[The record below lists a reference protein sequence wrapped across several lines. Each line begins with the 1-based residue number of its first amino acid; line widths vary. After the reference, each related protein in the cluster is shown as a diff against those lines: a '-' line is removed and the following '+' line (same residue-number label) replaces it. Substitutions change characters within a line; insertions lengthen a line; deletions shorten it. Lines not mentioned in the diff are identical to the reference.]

1 MEAPLFCKNEKRLKI
16 VKKKSARR
24 YWLWILILAFLGI
37 IVWSYPAPDRDTGPH
52 RPVGTKETTAI
63 KHSGPNRKIV
73 LFTPDKNGERLVK
86 VEASIDSQAPVE
98 DQIRQAL
105 SLLFTAEGLPAP
117 LFPEGMIIRE
127 AFVYDRTAIISL
139 GEDFRKKLA
148 GGVWTELLA
157 VYSIVN
163 TLSANFEGIDQ
174 TQILINDH
182 ESDFFISHVS
192 ISKAIKADLSFTGE
206 TTDKDDSGEP
216 L

>member
-1 MEAPLFCKNEKRLKI
+1 MR
-16 VKKKSARR
+16 KKSNRG
-24 YWLWILILAFLGI
+24 YWLWILILAVLGV
-37 IVWSYPAPDRDTGPH
+37 IVWSYPAPDRDEGPH
-52 RPVGTKETTAI
+52 GPVETKDAAVI

-86 VEASIDSQAPVE
+86 VEASINSQAPVE
-98 DQIRQAL
+98 DQIKQTL
-105 SLLFTAEGLPAP
+105 TLLFTAEGLPAP

-127 AFVYDRTAIISL
+127 AFAYDRIAIISL

-192 ISKAIKADLSFTGE
+192 ISKAIKADLSFIDE
-206 TTDKDDSGEP
+206 TASKDDSGESS
-216 L
+216 